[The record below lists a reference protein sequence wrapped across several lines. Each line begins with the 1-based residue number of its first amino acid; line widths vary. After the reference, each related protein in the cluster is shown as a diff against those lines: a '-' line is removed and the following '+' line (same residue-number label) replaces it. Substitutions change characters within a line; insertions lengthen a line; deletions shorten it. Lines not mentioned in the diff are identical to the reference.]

1 MTTRNENR
9 LWVVNNILF
18 IASVIAFI
26 FLVLFSSYAIYG
38 AIGLVV
44 QFIIWTVMN
53 VFIDFV
59 IDVRTIKE
67 TLNNNKNL

>member
-18 IASVIAFI
+18 IASIIAFI

-67 TLNNNKNL
+67 TLNNNKNI